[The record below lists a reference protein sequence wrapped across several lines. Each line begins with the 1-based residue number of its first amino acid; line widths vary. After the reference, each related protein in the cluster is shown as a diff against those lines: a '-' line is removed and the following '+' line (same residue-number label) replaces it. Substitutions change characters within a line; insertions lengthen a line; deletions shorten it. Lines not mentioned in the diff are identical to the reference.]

1 MSDSVVVPLERI
13 QNKILVVRGQR
24 VLLDADL
31 AAIFGVST
39 KQLNQAVKRNA
50 GKFPEDFMFELTAD
64 EFRHVTAFKNQTIE
78 SQNDTDLRSQ
88 TVTARRS
95 HGGRRNTP
103 FAFTE
108 HGTIQAANVLRSE
121 TAVQMSVQ
129 VVRAFVQ
136 LRQLVVNHKAIRTKL
151 SELDARIGEHDEQLA
166 AIVETLHQLAEPV
179 SPGEKRRIG
188 F

>member
-13 QNKILVVRGQR
+13 QDKIVVVRGQR

-39 KQLNQAVKRNA
+39 GQLNQAVKRNS
-50 GKFPEDFMFELTAD
+50 GKFPEDFMFRLTKEEDGKAKD
-64 EFRHVTAFKNQTIE
+64 M
-78 SQNDTDLRSQ
+78 RSQ
-88 TVTARRS
+88 TVIASTN
-95 HGGRRNTP
+95 RRNTKLLP
-103 FAFTE
+103 YAFTE
-108 HGTIQAANVLRSE
+108 HGTIQVANVLRSD

-136 LRQLVVNHKAIRTKL
+136 LRQLVVNHKAIRSKL

-179 SPGEKRRIG
+179 SPGKKRRIG